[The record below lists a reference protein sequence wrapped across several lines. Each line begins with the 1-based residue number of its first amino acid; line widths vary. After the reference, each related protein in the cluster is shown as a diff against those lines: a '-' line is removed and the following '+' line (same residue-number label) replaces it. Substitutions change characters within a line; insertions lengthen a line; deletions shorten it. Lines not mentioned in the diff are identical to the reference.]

1 MKKHKVNYT
10 LRAFNGKKD
19 SPIKAKREI
28 SFEIKLASTLI
39 LDSLVSQWN
48 KSNLENKIN
57 DSIDKQDKETFLH
70 LSKQYQ
76 SYSWEY

>member
-1 MKKHKVNYT
+1 MKKQKVNYT

-19 SPIKAKREI
+19 KPIEAKREI

-70 LSKQYQ
+70 LSKEYQ
-76 SYSWEY
+76 IYSWEY